1 MNSCVVLN
9 IFQLLEC
16 LQGDPKY
23 LYTLITLI
31 YLVKSDTMMENIKK
45 KRLICWLLCH
55 WWRMFMLVIDLRCF
69 TILFV
74 KRLML
79 YKENM
84 SHAVDRA
91 WCYFD

>member
-31 YLVKSDTMMENIKK
+31 YLVKSDAMMENIKK
-45 KRLICWLLCH
+45 KKVNLLVVVLLVENVYACH
-55 WWRMFMLVIDLRCF
+55 
-69 TILFV
+69 
-74 KRLML
+74 
-79 YKENM
+79 
-84 SHAVDRA
+84 
-91 WCYFD
+91 